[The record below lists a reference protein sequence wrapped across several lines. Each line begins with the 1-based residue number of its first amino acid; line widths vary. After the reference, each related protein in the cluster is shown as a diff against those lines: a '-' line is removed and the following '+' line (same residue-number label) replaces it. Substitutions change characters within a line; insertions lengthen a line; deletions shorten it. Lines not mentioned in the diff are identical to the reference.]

1 MNSLRFGGGRRSWGR
16 CGCGCGGGRGR
27 GGGGGA
33 VGGLPDHQTDN
44 GGQEKQESIGIPH
57 CGFQM
62 VRWPVAGQLMP
73 EDSRQWSFILNLTK
87 KSNYIRFA
95 EKSHIRYSIGKS
107 RNS

>member
-1 MNSLRFGGGRRSWGR
+1 MMDSSKRQRSL
-16 CGCGCGGGRGR
+16 
-27 GGGGGA
+27 
-33 VGGLPDHQTDN
+33 LL
-44 GGQEKQESIGIPH
+44 
-57 CGFQM
+57 QM

-95 EKSHIRYSIGKS
+95 KKSHIRYSIGKS